1 MATEYELTLND
12 YLSILRRR
20 ALHISVAFAAIFAM
34 AVIAAVVIPPVYES
48 SGTILVESSDIPTNL
63 VPDAVPSYVSN
74 RLDVIQQRVMTRDN
88 LFKIIDKYQL
98 FKDQHPSMA
107 TTELL
112 DRMREAIGVEVIDSN
127 MRGNQRGMST
137 IAFKVSFDYRYP
149 DIANKVANDL
159 VTLFLNENA
168 KSSTERAA
176 EATKFLSDEANT
188 LNTQL
193 VTIENQVAAYK
204 AKYSS
209 ALPENQEL
217 RQTMLQRAQSDLA
230 DTERQYKTTQDN
242 LSFLEIQLSSAKAG
256 VGISQSSTAG
266 TVSPAAELETLRT
279 QYASMSATYTENY
292 PDVVA
297 LKRKIKAL
305 EKTVNAS
312 SKGGATPA
320 MSETDLMVAQI
331 NAKIKAA
338 NSQLTSLAQ
347 QSQSLRGQIAQ
358 LERGITESPQVAMGL
373 ASLMR
378 DYDNAQKKYD
388 DLKNRQMSAQ
398 MAQNLQEQNKG
409 ERFSLIDPP
418 LMPDKPIKPNRYK
431 ILVLGFFLA
440 LAGSG
445 GMAMML
451 ESFDK
456 RVRGADALAL
466 IMNQRPLVSIPFI
479 ATQEDLVQKK
489 SITKYAVAAAVVML
503 FLAAIAVHVFY
514 MPLDILFFK
523 IMGRLG

>member
-20 ALHISVAFAAIFAM
+20 ALHISVAFAVIFAI
-34 AVIAAVVIPPVYES
+34 AAIAAVVIPPVYES

-88 LFKIIDKYQL
+88 LLKIIDKYQL

-112 DRMREAIGVEVIDSN
+112 DRMRDAIGVEIIDSN
-127 MRGNQRGMST
+127 MRGNQHGMST

-176 EATKFLSDEANT
+176 EATKFLSDETNT

-193 VTIENQVAAYK
+193 VSIENQVAAYK
-204 AKYSS
+204 AKYANS
-209 ALPENQEL
+209 LPENQEL

-230 DTERQYKTTQDN
+230 DVERQYKTTQDN
-242 LSFLEIQLSSAKAG
+242 LSFLEIQLTSAKAG
-256 VGISQSSTAG
+256 VGVSSSSAG
-266 TVSPAAELETLRT
+266 TLSPSAELQNLRT

-297 LKRKIKAL
+297 LKRKIQAL

-312 SKGGATPA
+312 SKNGPAPA

-338 NSQLTSLAQ
+338 NSQLTSLLQ
-347 QSQSLRGQIAQ
+347 QAQSLRGQIAQ
-358 LERGITESPQVAMGL
+358 LERGIADSPQVAMGL

-431 ILVLGFFLA
+431 ILILGFFLA
-440 LAGSG
+440 IAGSG

-479 ATQEDLVQKK
+479 TTQEDLVQRK
-489 SITKYAVAAAVVML
+489 SVTKYAAAAAVAML
-503 FLAAIAVHVFY
+503 FMAAIAVHIFY

-523 IMGRLG
+523 IVGRLG

>member
-12 YLSILRRR
+12 YLLILRRR
-20 ALHISVAFAAIFAM
+20 ALHIFVAFAVIFAI
-34 AVIAAVVIPPVYES
+34 AAIAAVVIPPVYES

-63 VPDAVPSYVSN
+63 VPDAVPTYVSN

-88 LFKIIDKYQL
+88 LLKIIDKYQL
-98 FKDQHPSMA
+98 FKDQNPSMT

-112 DRMREAIGVEVIDSN
+112 DRMRDAIGVEIIDSN

-193 VTIENQVAAYK
+193 VSIENQVAAYK
-204 AKYSS
+204 AKYANS
-209 ALPENQEL
+209 LPENQEL

-230 DTERQYKTTQDN
+230 DVERQYKTTQDN
-242 LSFLEIQLSSAKAG
+242 LSFLEIQLTSAKAG
-256 VGISQSSTAG
+256 VGVAPASG
-266 TVSPAAELETLRT
+266 TENPVAELQSLRA

-292 PDVVA
+292 PDVIA

-312 SKGGATPA
+312 SKNGPASA

-331 NAKIKAA
+331 NAKIKSG
-338 NSQLTSLAQ
+338 NSQLTSLLQ
-347 QSQSLRGQIAQ
+347 QAQSLRGQIAQ
-358 LERGITESPQVAMGL
+358 LERGIADSPQVAMGL

-431 ILVLGFFLA
+431 ILILGFFLA
-440 LAGSG
+440 IAGSG

-479 ATQEDLVQKK
+479 ATQENLVQRK
-489 SITKYAVAAAVVML
+489 SMTKYAAAAAVALL
-503 FLAAIAVHVFY
+503 FLVAIAVHIFY